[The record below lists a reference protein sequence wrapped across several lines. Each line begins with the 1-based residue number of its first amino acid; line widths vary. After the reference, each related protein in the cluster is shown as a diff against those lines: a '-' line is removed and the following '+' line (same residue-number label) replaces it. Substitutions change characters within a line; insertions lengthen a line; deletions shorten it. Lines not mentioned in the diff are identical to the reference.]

1 MISISRGARFF
12 SSFFF
17 VTTTLS
23 TTPPCRLPESGILV
37 EYSYPRDSSTFSIS
51 KVQVVPISAMK
62 VITANFVT
70 CAVKECKTSPASFP
84 LHFHDAELEQQELEF
99 QPEFI
104 RNVIPRIDWEALR
117 ATANELGFPSL
128 PDAKPEGEALENEQT
143 MRDLHRML
151 LETHVSE
158 GKLVCGNCNH
168 AYMIK
173 EGIANFLLPS
183 HLGESYS
190 LGSREKGDR

>member
-1 MISISRGARFF
+1 
-12 SSFFF
+12 
-17 VTTTLS
+17 
-23 TTPPCRLPESGILV
+23 
-37 EYSYPRDSSTFSIS
+37 
-51 KVQVVPISAMK
+51 MK

-84 LHFHDAELEQQELEF
+84 LHFHDAELEQQELDF

-128 PDAKPEGEALENEQT
+128 PDAKPEGQALENEQT
-143 MRDLHRML
+143 LRDLHRML

-168 AYMIK
+168 AYTIK

-183 HLGESYS
+183 HLGERIHRPETQWVTNASQFEQPYI
-190 LGSREKGDR
+190 